1 MTEPG
6 DLLEDIGSRG
16 AWSVSSAK
24 PGFGV
29 EHLRDNDTE
38 TFWQS
43 EGSQPHLINVQFSKK
58 QSISEVWIY
67 VDIRV
72 DDSYT
77 PHKISIRAG
86 TFHGDLHEV
95 KWVELQQAKGWQA
108 MVLTGPAGSPD
119 EGPTKRT
126 SQPIRAHL
134 IQIAIISN
142 HMNGKDTHVR
152 GVRVYAP
159 KPLDLED
166 DLIPFRTVAFTQHET
181 IR

>member
-1 MTEPG
+1 MTEP
-6 DLLEDIGSRG
+6 DSSLLEDIGSRG
-16 AWSVSSAK
+16 SWAVSSAK
-24 PGFGV
+24 PGYGV

-67 VDIRV
+67 VDIRI

-108 MVLTGPAGSPD
+108 MSLTGTAGSPD
-119 EGPTKRT
+119 EG
-126 SQPIRAHL
+126 QPIRAHL

>member
-1 MTEPG
+1 MSEPG
-6 DLLEDIGSRG
+6 KSLSLQDVGSRG
-16 AWSVSSAK
+16 SWAVSSAK
-24 PGFGV
+24 PGYGV
-29 EHLRDNDTE
+29 EHLRNNDTD

-58 QSISEVWIY
+58 QSIAEVWIY

-95 KWVELQQAKGWQA
+95 KWVELQQAKGWQP
-108 MVLTGPAGSPD
+108 MVLTGAPGNPD
-119 EGPTKRT
+119 EG
-126 SQPIRAHL
+126 QPIRAHL
-134 IQIAIISN
+134 VQIAIISN

-159 KPLDLED
+159 KPFDLED
-166 DLIPFRTVAFTQHET
+166 DIVPFRTVAFTQHET